1 MNKFLLLNLSFMLFL
16 SVNLNA
22 QSGIFECYVV
32 IDSGFGNNYYD
43 LNPHTQTPN
52 FDFNGANLGTFQSAD
67 TFILNGGQN
76 NIFKCGSDDVTS
88 GWLHYR
94 IYPSGSPSGAFLSI
108 DLSSNV
114 QNFSGAACGGTGDN
128 QYWSTTNANINILS
142 GLTSGVDYTI
152 EVYTT
157 ADFSVGGT
165 PNPFPHTVNNGGAN
179 FSATFRLD
187 NPPIASCTNYMAQ
200 LDNFGNASITAANI
214 DNGSSDDFGIA
225 SMTVSPNTFN
235 CSNIGSN
242 TVTLTVTDTN
252 GQTDTCIATVTVE
265 DNIDPTIPTLADV
278 TGECSA
284 TATAPTTTDNCSGTI
299 TGTTSDPLTYSTQGT
314 FVINWTFDDGNGNSI
329 IVPQN
334 VIVDDVTDPTAPTLA
349 DVTGECSATAT
360 APTTTDNCSG
370 TLTGTTSD
378 PLTYSTQGTFVINW
392 TFDDGNGNS
401 IIVPQNVI
409 VDDVTD
415 PTSPTLADVTG
426 ECSATATAP
435 TTTDNCSG
443 TITGTTTDP
452 LTYSTQGS
460 FVINWTFDDGN
471 GNVIVV
477 PQNVIVDDVTD
488 PTIPTLADVTGEC
501 SATATA
507 PTTTDNCS
515 GTITGTTTDPL
526 TYSTQGSFVIN
537 WTFDDGNVNVIVVPQ
552 NVIVGD
558 VTDPTIPTLAD
569 VTGECSATATAP
581 TTTDNCSGTITG
593 TTTDPLTYSTQ
604 GTFVINWTFDD
615 GNGNSIIVPQ
625 NVIVDDVTDPTT
637 PNLPIITDQCSA
649 TVPVPSTS
657 DGCSGTITGT
667 TTDPLTY
674 NSQGSY
680 AVNWTFDDGNG
691 NIINVV
697 QNVVIDDTID
707 PIAICNDLTIQLD
720 DTTGTA
726 TIIGSQLDIGSSDN
740 CGIVNFSLSQSVFD
754 CTDIGTNIVV
764 LTVDDGN
771 GNTDTC
777 TATVTVTSPNIDGG
791 TALGYLNNTETVA
804 DSDNIIEVT
813 ACPDEPQ
820 NATINLSGH
829 SGNVAF
835 WQTSNNGGITW
846 SNVAN
851 TTTTF
856 YYANIVET
864 TLVRAIV
871 QIGSCQA
878 ASTIVVVAVVPPDVP
893 PTIIG
898 PSEYTICLG
907 EAIIVEA
914 ESSFSVNT
922 ELNNGGQF
930 NEANLPGW
938 LVDGADGVSGWNASG
953 SNTSPTPWRGIS
965 NGNGNN
971 SSNITEGVRYKN
983 QGGGKFAITYGD
995 FNGADP
1001 SPPVTTLETAVFNT
1015 LGLTNASIDFQSAYY
1030 LQSGASGI
1038 VELSV
1043 DGGTTYPVTLMSFNG
1058 PGDSGGFVNQGN
1070 GGNNVPTVNLQDG
1083 IHSVSL
1089 DLSDYIGLT
1098 DLRVRFTFT
1107 STYGSS
1113 WAIDGIT
1120 LPQAPVDEVI
1130 EWEDGTGTVVTTG
1143 STTTITPVTPGIQT
1157 YGVTSL
1163 INGCRADGPEGTEF
1177 IDVNASLAYAGEDI
1191 TQIIGECGEDVDL
1204 NAYDNSLTAAQNI
1217 ANGVA
1222 NAVVFATGTYPGTGE
1237 AGVWSANLI
1246 SSCGGNYSFSDLGSP
1261 TSKFSADPGTYEV
1274 KWTVPAI
1281 NCSDTI
1287 IVTIESCPTIDFDG
1301 VNDYITFKD
1310 NYDLSNE
1317 FSIEVWIKP
1326 ESVTGIQT
1334 LFSKRD
1340 ANDLTSGY
1348 DLRLTGAT
1356 VQFNWNST
1364 ETIQSSYPI
1373 STDRWYHIAVTNN
1386 NGSYRLYIDGIEV
1399 SAPIAGI
1406 APTTNTMASI
1416 IGAMDQNNNPPNKP
1430 VNYYNGWM
1438 DELRIWSTALA
1449 QDQIRHMMNQE
1460 IDDNTLVRGVVVP
1473 LDVTGLPWVDLEG
1486 YYRMDV
1492 LCGKLLAY
1500 KGLTGLLRNM
1510 DSAQQETAPIPYTS
1524 RVDGQEWA
1532 TDNTWTNF
1540 NVWDA
1545 PNSIGIDNATP
1556 IDWNIVEISHDIFSG
1571 DKDITVLGL
1580 ISDTPNKELEIRDPL
1595 TPNDQANDGQMLRV
1609 THYLELDGNINLV
1622 GQSQLIQD
1630 FGSVLATSSTGSLE
1644 RHQQGTLNATN
1655 YNYWSSPVGTL
1666 NAASNNV
1673 AYTVPSVLRDGTS
1686 ANSISA
1692 LAFNDGAIDP
1702 IGSAGNLTMA
1712 GYWLWY
1718 YNNRND
1724 VEDEQT
1730 NYDAWQYLG
1739 SGTAIDV
1746 GLGYTMKGS
1755 GLTSPFGEQNWAFV
1769 GKPNNGDNINFSIN
1783 ADHQTLLGNPYPSA
1797 LDSHKFIDDN
1807 IPGSGTGAIDGT
1819 LYFWEHYP
1827 ENQTH
1832 YLEEYEGGYAT
1843 LTKLGSVPAAV
1854 ISSLISGNT
1863 TANPKRPGRYI
1874 PVAQGFFVQAPE
1886 FGSSV
1891 RTINFNN
1898 GQRIF
1903 YREGV
1908 DLETPSGD
1916 DSLFFRN
1923 GSNPVSSTDNQNNEE
1938 QIVRR
1943 IRFLFN
1949 SQGYSRELLLGFTSN
1964 NDATDDVDYG
1974 YDAELYD
1981 AMPDDISWKIA
1992 DRDFVIQGV
2001 GEFDSTKIYTLNLS
2015 IVNDG
2020 EIALEAIE
2028 IENFET
2034 DIDVFL
2040 YDSVL
2045 DSYTNLYNNVFTISL
2060 GSGEYMDRFFIVFE
2074 SQELGING
2082 YEENSIGLYYLD
2094 NTNEI
2099 YVNSINTSDI
2109 RQIEI
2114 FNILGQSIK
2123 LWDDISS
2130 ESNTELRIPV
2140 TQVPHGAYVVK
2151 LKLESGSILSRKV
2164 VIKQ

>member
-1 MNKFLLLNLSFMLFL
+1 LSHGTKGFKCLWCLFL
-16 SVNLNA
+16 KS
-22 QSGIFECYVV
+22 
-32 IDSGFGNNYYD
+32 
-43 LNPHTQTPN
+43 
-52 FDFNGANLGTFQSAD
+52 
-67 TFILNGGQN
+67 
-76 NIFKCGSDDVTS
+76 
-88 GWLHYR
+88 
-94 IYPSGSPSGAFLSI
+94 
-108 DLSSNV
+108 
-114 QNFSGAACGGTGDN
+114 
-128 QYWSTTNANINILS
+128 
-142 GLTSGVDYTI
+142 
-152 EVYTT
+152 
-157 ADFSVGGT
+157 
-165 PNPFPHTVNNGGAN
+165 
-179 FSATFRLD
+179 
-187 NPPIASCTNYMAQ
+187 
-200 LDNFGNASITAANI
+200 
-214 DNGSSDDFGIA
+214 
-225 SMTVSPNTFN
+225 
-235 CSNIGSN
+235 
-242 TVTLTVTDTN
+242 
-252 GQTDTCIATVTVE
+252 
-265 DNIDPTIPTLADV
+265 
-278 TGECSA
+278 
-284 TATAPTTTDNCSGTI
+284 
-299 TGTTSDPLTYSTQGT
+299 
-314 FVINWTFDDGNGNSI
+314 
-329 IVPQN
+329 
-334 VIVDDVTDPTAPTLA
+334 
-349 DVTGECSATAT
+349 
-360 APTTTDNCSG
+360 
-370 TLTGTTSD
+370 
-378 PLTYSTQGTFVINW
+378 
-392 TFDDGNGNS
+392 
-401 IIVPQNVI
+401 
-409 VDDVTD
+409 
-415 PTSPTLADVTG
+415 
-426 ECSATATAP
+426 
-435 TTTDNCSG
+435 
-443 TITGTTTDP
+443 
-452 LTYSTQGS
+452 
-460 FVINWTFDDGN
+460 
-471 GNVIVV
+471 
-477 PQNVIVDDVTD
+477 
-488 PTIPTLADVTGEC
+488 
-501 SATATA
+501 
-507 PTTTDNCS
+507 
-515 GTITGTTTDPL
+515 
-526 TYSTQGSFVIN
+526 
-537 WTFDDGNVNVIVVPQ
+537 
-552 NVIVGD
+552 
-558 VTDPTIPTLAD
+558 
-569 VTGECSATATAP
+569 
-581 TTTDNCSGTITG
+581 
-593 TTTDPLTYSTQ
+593 
-604 GTFVINWTFDD
+604 
-615 GNGNSIIVPQ
+615 
-625 NVIVDDVTDPTT
+625 
-637 PNLPIITDQCSA
+637 
-649 TVPVPSTS
+649 
-657 DGCSGTITGT
+657 
-667 TTDPLTY
+667 
-674 NSQGSY
+674 
-680 AVNWTFDDGNG
+680 
-691 NIINVV
+691 
-697 QNVVIDDTID
+697 
-707 PIAICNDLTIQLD
+707 
-720 DTTGTA
+720 
-726 TIIGSQLDIGSSDN
+726 
-740 CGIVNFSLSQSVFD
+740 
-754 CTDIGTNIVV
+754 
-764 LTVDDGN
+764 
-771 GNTDTC
+771 
-777 TATVTVTSPNIDGG
+777 
-791 TALGYLNNTETVA
+791 
-804 DSDNIIEVT
+804 
-813 ACPDEPQ
+813 
-820 NATINLSGH
+820 
-829 SGNVAF
+829 
-835 WQTSNNGGITW
+835 
-846 SNVAN
+846 
-851 TTTTF
+851 
-856 YYANIVET
+856 
-864 TLVRAIV
+864 
-871 QIGSCQA
+871 
-878 ASTIVVVAVVPPDVP
+878 
-893 PTIIG
+893 
-898 PSEYTICLG
+898 
-907 EAIIVEA
+907 
-914 ESSFSVNT
+914 
-922 ELNNGGQF
+922 
-930 NEANLPGW
+930 
-938 LVDGADGVSGWNASG
+938 
-953 SNTSPTPWRGIS
+953 
-965 NGNGNN
+965 
-971 SSNITEGVRYKN
+971 
-983 QGGGKFAITYGD
+983 
-995 FNGADP
+995 
-1001 SPPVTTLETAVFNT
+1001 
-1015 LGLTNASIDFQSAYY
+1015 
-1030 LQSGASGI
+1030 
-1038 VELSV
+1038 
-1043 DGGTTYPVTLMSFNG
+1043 
-1058 PGDSGGFVNQGN
+1058 
-1070 GGNNVPTVNLQDG
+1070 
-1083 IHSVSL
+1083 
-1089 DLSDYIGLT
+1089 
-1098 DLRVRFTFT
+1098 
-1107 STYGSS
+1107 
-1113 WAIDGIT
+1113 
-1120 LPQAPVDEVI
+1120 
-1130 EWEDGTGTVVTTG
+1130 TG
-1143 STTTITPVTPGIQT
+1143 S
-1157 YGVTSL
+1157 
-1163 INGCRADGPEGTEF
+1163 
-1177 IDVNASLAYAGEDI
+1177 
-1191 TQIIGECGEDVDL
+1191 L
-1204 NAYDNSLTAAQNI
+1204 N
-1217 ANGVA
+1217 
-1222 NAVVFATGTYPGTGE
+1222 
-1237 AGVWSANLI
+1237 
-1246 SSCGGNYSFSDLGSP
+1246 
-1261 TSKFSADPGTYEV
+1261 
-1274 KWTVPAI
+1274 
-1281 NCSDTI
+1281 
-1287 IVTIESCPTIDFDG
+1287 
-1301 VNDYITFKD
+1301 
-1310 NYDLSNE
+1310 
-1317 FSIEVWIKP
+1317 
-1326 ESVTGIQT
+1326 
-1334 LFSKRD
+1334 
-1340 ANDLTSGY
+1340 
-1348 DLRLTGAT
+1348 
-1356 VQFNWNST
+1356 
-1364 ETIQSSYPI
+1364 
-1373 STDRWYHIAVTNN
+1373 
-1386 NGSYRLYIDGIEV
+1386 
-1399 SAPIAGI
+1399 
-1406 APTTNTMASI
+1406 
-1416 IGAMDQNNNPPNKP
+1416 
-1430 VNYYNGWM
+1430 
-1438 DELRIWSTALA
+1438 RIWSTALA